1 VSVAALDPSIAEDD
15 GEEEREG
22 GGRGEKADLAK
33 ASPCFEHI
41 APVPGCSPPPVI
53 LPHLHHR
60 SHCACAIAQAARG
73 RGGQE
78 KEGASGLRMAAGAAA
93 ACASPTAIM
102 GICCCP
108 PSCGADVVREGGCTI
123 GPGFQVLHV
132 DESLQKEQA
141 HHMLVHNGN

>member
-1 VSVAALDPSIAEDD
+1 V
-15 GEEEREG
+15 RG
-22 GGRGEKADLAK
+22 GGGERRQIWRRRPRALNTLPPFPA
-33 ASPCFEHI
+33 
-41 APVPGCSPPPVI
+41 APPPPVI